1 MSGGQ
6 RNEMLTAAYYSELGA
21 GSISILTSTIQCFFF
36 CWERWPA
43 VPLLLILA
51 PALFQIS
58 PNVFNE

>member
-1 MSGGQ
+1 MP
-6 RNEMLTAAYYSELGA
+6 A
-21 GSISILTSTIQCFFF
+21 IQCFFF

>member
-1 MSGGQ
+1 MP
-6 RNEMLTAAYYSELGA
+6 A
-21 GSISILTSTIQCFFF
+21 IQYFFF

-51 PALFQIS
+51 PALLIS